1 MWLAGSQKS
10 AEQTDPLSLSE
21 CVLTVPD
28 EKCTHKKKCAHGS
41 LYEKVFRAMAEK
53 GAAKATLSA
62 FFFHFQHATD
72 HTQDVFAGHDGT
84 IE

>member
-62 FFFHFQHATD
+62 FFFTFNMPLTTRKTYSRATM
-72 HTQDVFAGHDGT
+72 
-84 IE
+84 ER